1 MCRCLNPLA
10 EIIKGTTS
18 SEKGQGHPSV
28 LARKSLAA
36 YSVCCHARYLGVCVR
51 HDCTSWVSSTQHSYL
66 PCSSK
71 TCYAAHRNALQNP
84 QNWTQPQMQPHIKTP
99 LQKRGAPRPFSPYE
113 DPGDLLPK
121 DRRDVEMVKVSP
133 KEKKRDWAFEKEK
146 GKGGPGWFVV
156 VIASCEHEN

>member
-1 MCRCLNPLA
+1 MCGCLNPLA

-18 SEKGQGHPSV
+18 LEKGQGRPSV

-36 YSVCCHARYLGVCVR
+36 YSVCCCARYLGACVR

-71 TCYAAHRNALQNP
+71 TCYAAHRNTLQNP
-84 QNWTQPQMQPHIKTP
+84 QNRTQPQMQPHIKTP
-99 LQKRGAPRPFSPYE
+99 LQKRGAPRRGAGPPFSPYE

-121 DRRDVEMVKVSP
+121 DRRDVEMAEVSL
-133 KEKKRDWAFEKEK
+133 KEKK
-146 GKGGPGWFVV
+146 
-156 VIASCEHEN
+156 